1 MKCAAVALALVAG
14 LGLGGVGLEV
24 AHPVVFA
31 TEPWVVWTG
40 PGEAAPSVRLGGI
53 PVPALWERAEDG
65 DLTRWTGVVPP
76 WAPLGVWFVCSDRSC
91 QAVLRVSPDVGLVEV
106 RAGPGALLYLAGQ
119 VRVADRAGW
128 ATFAVPPGYHELLSE
143 FGGEPVRRWVT
154 VHAGERTQ
162 VTLVLAQA
170 GTSTPIALPG
180 STVVLGVT
188 FVSPRDFPALGAE
201 LRLPEGWE
209 AVPSA
214 GVFDP
219 IRAGEFAVRW
229 WFVRVPPSASLDA
242 YTLTLDLVDLGVQT
256 RTTLTVA
263 ELLPAR
269 VVVCHWDVA
278 GDQLNLAF
286 PCAITY
292 NRLRWAATFVGQE
305 LPFTGRVFTPA
316 DLEALAAEWQGEP

>member
-1 MKCAAVALALVAG
+1 MKSAAVALALVAG

-31 TEPWVVWTG
+31 TEPLVVWTAG
-40 PGEAAPSVRLGGI
+40 DVPPQVSLGGAL
-53 PVPALWERAEDG
+53 VPALWERAEEG

-76 WAPLGVWFVCSDRSC
+76 WAPLGVWMVCSDRSC
-91 QAVLRVSPDVGLVEV
+91 QAVLRVSPELGVVEV
-106 RAGPGALLYLAGQ
+106 KTSPGSLLCLGGQ
-119 VRVADRAGW
+119 IRVTDQGGW
-128 ATFAVPPGYHELLSE
+128 THFVLPPGNHELISE
-143 FGGEPVRRWVT
+143 FGGEAVRRWVT
-154 VHAGERTQ
+154 VRAGERAQ
-162 VTLVLAQA
+162 VAIVLAQA
-170 GTSTPIALPG
+170 ATSTPIALPG

-188 FVSPRDFPALGAE
+188 LVSPRDFPALGAE

-219 IRAGEFAVRW
+219 IRGGEFAVRW
-229 WFVRVPPSASLDA
+229 WFVRVPPSAALDA

-263 ELLPAR
+263 DRLPTR

-305 LPFTGRVFTPA
+305 LPFTGRVFTAA
-316 DLEALAAEWQGEP
+316 DLAALAAEWQGEP

>member
-24 AHPVVFA
+24 AHPVVFS
-31 TEPWVVWTG
+31 TEPMVVWTAG
-40 PGEAAPSVRLGGI
+40 DVPPEVSLGGV
-53 PVPALWERAEDG
+53 PVPALWERSKEG
-65 DLTRWTGVVPP
+65 DLTRWTGVVSP
-76 WAPLGVWFVCSDRSC
+76 WAPLGVWMVCSDRSC

-170 GTSTPIALPG
+170 GTSTPMALPG
-180 STVVLGVT
+180 STVVLGVSL
-188 FVSPRDFPALGAE
+188 VSPREFPALGAQ
-201 LRLPEGWE
+201 LLLPPGWE

-219 IRAGEFAVRW
+219 VRAGELT
-229 WFVRVPPSASLDA
+229 VRVWMVRIPDSAALEE
-242 YTLTLDLVDLGVQT
+242 YTLAVDLVDLGVQAQ
-256 RTTLTVA
+256 TTLAVA
-263 ELLPAR
+263 DRLPAQ
-269 VVVCHWDVA
+269 VVVCHWDVG
-278 GDQLNLAF
+278 GDQLNLAL
-286 PCAITY
+286 PCRITY
-292 NRLRWAATFVGQE
+292 NRLRWAATLVGQE
-305 LPFTGRVFTPA
+305 LPFTGRVFTQTE
-316 DLEALAAEWQGEP
+316 LESLATEWQTEP